1 LTDLS
6 TQPLRGV
13 AVLVVE
19 DHYYQAD
26 ETRRA
31 LEAAGAAVLGPYGS
45 AAEALRSGEPD
56 CAVLDINLG
65 AGADFALARVMAS
78 RGVPL
83 VLLTGYD
90 EKAIPTDLWRAAH
103 LSKPAEAWRIVA
115 TVKSQL
121 SAWSMSPTS
130 DWPPGART
138 SQVSGPPEADIRLIP
153 QAPA

>member
-1 LTDLS
+1 LS
-6 TQPLRGV
+6 DIATGPLRDV

-19 DHYYQAD
+19 DQYYQAD

-45 AAEALRSGEPD
+45 AAQALQSREPD

-65 AGADFALARVMAS
+65 AGADFALARLMAT

-90 EKAIPTDLWRAAH
+90 EKSIPNDLRRAAH
-103 LSKPAEAWRIVA
+103 LRKPTEAWRIVA
-115 TVKSQL
+115 AVKSQL
-121 SAWSMSPTS
+121 SSS
-130 DWPPGART
+130 DSEFGLRT
-138 SQVSGPPEADIRLIP
+138 SQVSGPSEADIRLIP
-153 QAPA
+153 ETPA